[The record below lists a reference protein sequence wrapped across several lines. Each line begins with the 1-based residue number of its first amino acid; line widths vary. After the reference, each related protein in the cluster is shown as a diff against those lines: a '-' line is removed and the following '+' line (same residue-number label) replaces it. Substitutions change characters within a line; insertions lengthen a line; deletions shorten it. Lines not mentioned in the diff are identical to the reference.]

1 MNADDRTLEPSRPS
15 ERPPIPAPILQGRL
29 IAIGRGLDPASTTH
43 IGEALADAGIRA
55 FEVTLNSRDALGAI
69 RALRARFRDDE
80 LLVGA
85 GTILDVAEAED
96 AVQAGAR
103 FLVSPHTDVAIVS
116 WAAERGIPCFPG
128 AFTPTEIHAG
138 WSAGASAVKLFPS
151 SAVGPAFVRDFRGPF
166 PQIPL
171 VPTGGVTAESGREF
185 LAAGAVAV
193 GLGGWLMGDGD
204 PSAIGAR
211 AREAVAAITGEPVG
225 GRR

>member
-1 MNADDRTLEPSRPS
+1 MNVDHGSVALDPASLRP
-15 ERPPIPAPILQGRL
+15 RIPAPILEGRL
-29 IAIGRGLDPASTTH
+29 IAIGRGLDPASTTA

-69 RALRARFRDDE
+69 RALRARLDGDE

-85 GTILDVAEAED
+85 GTILAVEEAEE
-96 AVQAGAR
+96 AVAAGAQ
-103 FLVSPHTDVAIVS
+103 FLVSPHTDVSIVS
-116 WAAERGIPCFPG
+116 WAADRGIPCFPG
-128 AFTPTEIHAG
+128 AFTPTEIHLA
-138 WSAGASAVKLFPS
+138 WRAGASAVKLFPS

-171 VPTGGVTAESGREF
+171 VPTGGVTAETAREF

-193 GLGGWLMGDGD
+193 GLGGWLMGNGD
-204 PSAIGAR
+204 PGAIGAR
-211 AREAVAAITGEPVG
+211 AREAVAAITGEPVS